1 MAYGGIL
8 TISSEYRAGEGEVWI
23 QIRDTGCGIAPDA
36 YRRISNPFFSTKE
49 EGTGLGL
56 PIAYRIVQK
65 YGGEIKMASR
75 VGEGTVFTIKLPVEE
90 RRGEAV
96 GQT

>member
-1 MAYGGIL
+1 VG
-8 TISSEYRAGEGEVWI
+8 SEMC
-23 QIRDTGCGIAPDA
+23 IRD
-36 YRRISNPFFSTKE
+36 R
-49 EGTGLGL
+49 